1 MRKNAM
7 KNKLVLKSLSVCFA
21 VLMSVFGLD
30 AVSPTL
36 SESLKDDVTAMITN
50 AKKLPHA
57 IFIIDTSESMNS
69 FAFSDYI
76 DNCKDGLAN
85 LDKAIILCNNAYK
98 QCRNVEADAMCDV
111 DLGCGDVLSKCN
123 QLSTVKVEISSFCNE
138 VAETYAEPDKHTT
151 VDTTSAIAK
160 KYVGPWNPSKTY
172 TDDICFYDWSK
183 DSDGNVLSGTTTA
196 EDLNKALLGEANYP
210 ANATDRRDWD
220 CLTDGKGQMY
230 NSDGTLGEQFTSV
243 SGLWMNWKYATSLDI
258 VKIILANTHKF
269 SFPPRFRGQNDCHKT
284 VFKPIN
290 EYYESANDETPKKT
304 CFVDFD
310 TAFKNI
316 ANTDPGYE
324 RNAQLSAM
332 KDAIASLWTESL
344 VIPNETEKS
353 NKSNAD
359 EYAFKD
365 SYCDSFELPAD
376 LVMYK
381 NDEHTSNPDHPAS
394 VAQSSCGR
402 CMQWNVASKSFED
415 VSCSYYNGTDQ
426 AGKTADFGNEI
437 KTNLEKSCCKT
448 YNCTV
453 PKCRDN
459 DEYCK
464 NDGHEC
470 VLGYYSEYDQ
480 DANHCCNE
488 VSCAEP
494 SDPVEFTNESGKTCQ
509 RCTSGTVMGSDS
521 FDGTTGLV
529 TVLAAP
535 GAGQSYASQ
544 NNTDSGIAF
553 SAYFSD
559 FGITAADG
567 VDKSQIESIKVTV
580 YYGCL
585 DETTDHPSQLL
596 GTKTFNPTQAAEC
609 AAETTPSESCKISGV
624 LTGCDDKGYRA
635 EANVTVKR
643 ADCRFEK
650 LGVSA
655 KLKYELGKYKVGNQ
669 KDYTILDPSKAFY
682 QIFRYEASNK
692 LTKVYEYEC
701 RAAFYHRQSVVI
713 NDGSCPS
720 SSEAPTLINTQ
731 YPEANVEYCDG
742 GSLESEVIATDE
754 WGNPTK
760 RVCSWQCRDSIVYD
774 DPWKCA
780 SFFYMMDDV
789 SHNGSEQ
796 ACIDKCRLAMGGSV
810 AAEAGASYYTENNK
824 EIEPCC
830 RCLDKVKNKYTYLE
844 KPEGVEM
851 PDPDNN
857 NNMKKYT
864 CAVSGYQFG
873 TGSDGRTTTTSGYM
887 AEIIRGSIN
896 EAPGGGSYAL
906 QPYNQFKSSLYTDS
920 PYDGWYRD
928 YSLLYSDNNTFTRDS
943 FISAFET
950 ANDAKRE
957 TACIYDIM
965 KYGWT
970 GEDCNYCGTGCCA
983 IDLSQEGNECEYPQF
998 WMKVPRSDGGQHI
1011 YGAGDFSNP
1020 DSMAAFQTAVRN
1032 LKAIGGA
1039 TLGETFY
1046 DVWRYLGGMY
1056 ALYDPNHNLASGH
1069 PYESP
1074 FASQDATCF
1083 TNEAVVISGGQPE
1096 FDHNDGLT
1104 NSALTGT
1111 TGISV
1116 NCPAMDSN
1124 STVTDKPCVS
1134 HVGGDTPTK
1143 LHPYYQSDWHQSSF
1157 LNVVNFAHAN
1167 TFWGQSTGDCRTN
1180 FAKNALGFSSDCLI
1194 TTNNT
1199 GNNKAVINRVHTI
1212 SIGEWGLAPLRSVT
1226 NAGTGDFLDSSYL
1239 KKAASNTGGKY
1250 YGLTAGMPSVNTDGG
1265 GTFSNLTELFTNMMT
1280 QQQPTDVVSG
1290 RPHWTSS
1297 LVQPFDVEEKYRGPE
1312 AYSAGAVP
1320 IDGAVSRFWFG
1331 NLKKYE
1337 VDSGTECKISDDTE
1351 NGDCGEWKKQTFPTQ
1366 DCFGKNDT
1374 GSDFSGNA
1382 KSIEQFKK
1390 LMTGGAAYKLEQKIK
1405 SGSCS
1410 SLPCY
1415 KTSPRNIYYDD
1426 GTENNIKKLKE
1437 FNVTDEMVS
1446 ANNAPVFFD
1455 KFSKYDSNLTAEKLN
1470 QIFDYMAGYDSFNSD
1485 VLKRVNVRFTEKTDC
1500 NGGPDCKTFT
1510 VQDPINI
1517 DFNQTESSEL
1527 TLRPLLLGAIIH
1539 SKPVAVYYNSSATT
1553 RIYAGANDGMLHAFD
1568 QDGNEVYAYIPSNA
1582 AKSILNIGS
1591 SEVTKGIFFN
1601 ATVDGPITMFH
1612 IDQSHDGIINTKD
1625 PSNNIKGEKAYLIFG
1640 YRRGATG
1647 YTVIDVSDPDK
1658 PKFVQNLNTGGG
1670 YSFGKAVVFRKCS
1683 KATCS
1688 YADELDYYLAVP
1700 GGYDDCH
1707 DPDTVLCEIGDLK
1720 GNRFTIYKFDMDNGR
1735 FLDGTGEPLVF
1746 SPTVFK
1752 EESDDTSAPKAQPWL
1767 VTSFASVPFAVN
1779 TKGKAAVDTEFVYF
1793 TDLSGTV
1800 FRVDVR
1806 NSSMGS
1812 WTAKVVYSPRSEENK
1827 SSITWANTS
1836 RSYVAPN
1843 FFPPLERYNPEKND
1857 DDATMLIPIPMVT
1870 GNAAN
1875 PKKVDSDGM
1884 VVFYDKKTGTNS
1896 NTGFTSNNAGTRIDT
1911 NANGLFD
1918 NSRGWTAA
1926 FVSQEGEKG
1935 ITEPLITYNIYGTQA
1950 NDDKANAY
1958 SLAWNTYIPKKA
1970 TECKNFGTSNN
1981 YERLVNSGKQAF
1993 TSLVMTGSNGEWTAS
2008 GDASKCK
2015 LDSQNISIATS
2026 VGVIATDKGYDLTF
2040 GAGADIF
2047 RKREMIVKNNKTYII
2062 KWYELY

>member
-1 MRKNAM
+1 MRCDMRKNAM
-7 KNKLVLKSLSVCFA
+7 KNKLFLKSFSVFFA

-30 AVSPTL
+30 AVSSTL

-57 IFIIDTSESMNS
+57 IFVIDTSESMNS

-76 DNCKDGLAN
+76 DNCADGISN

-98 QCRNVEADAMCDV
+98 QCRNVEENAIDCIN
-111 DLGCGDVLSKCN
+111 LGCEDVLNKCT
-123 QLSTVKVEISSFCNE
+123 QLSSVKVQIQAFCDE
-138 VAETYAEPDKHTT
+138 VSQTYSEPDKHTT
-151 VDTTSAIAK
+151 VETNSASAM
-160 KYVGPWNPSKTY
+160 KYVGPWNPSRTY

-196 EDLNKALLGEANYP
+196 EDLNKALLGVANYP

-230 NSDGTLGEQFTSV
+230 NSDGTLSSEEFSSV

-284 VFKPIN
+284 VFKPTN
-290 EYYESANDETPKKT
+290 EYYESASDETPKKT
-304 CFVDFD
+304 CFVNFD
-310 TAFKNI
+310 TAFSNLT
-316 ANTDPGYE
+316 NTEPNKD
-324 RNAQLSAM
+324 RDAQLAAM
-332 KDAIASLWTESL
+332 KEAIASLWTEEL
-344 VIPNETEKS
+344 VVPSETEKS
-353 NKSNAD
+353 DKSNAD

-365 SYCDSFELPAD
+365 KFCDEFSVPSD
-376 LVMYK
+376 IVMYK
-381 NDEHTSNPDHPAS
+381 NDEHASNPEHPAA

-402 CMQWNVASKSFED
+402 CMQWNPSSKSFED
-415 VSCSYYNGTDQ
+415 VSCSYYNGTEQSEKNGTFGDEV
-426 AGKTADFGNEI
+426 KTD
-437 KTNLEKSCCKT
+437 LEKSCCKT

-459 DEYCK
+459 DEFCK
-464 NDGHEC
+464 GDGKEC

-494 SDPVEFTNESGKTCQ
+494 TTPKEYCENGKCCQ
-509 RCTSGTVMGSDS
+509 YCESGTVMGGDS
-521 FDGTTGLV
+521 FEGTTGLV
-529 TVLAAP
+529 TVLGTPAD
-535 GAGQSYASQ
+535 GNSYAPQ
-544 NNTDSGIAF
+544 NSSDEGIAF
-553 SAYFSD
+553 SVYFSD

-567 VDKSQIESIKVTV
+567 VDTTQIESVKVTV

-585 DETTDHPSQLL
+585 DEGTAHPSQIL
-596 GTKTFNPTQAAEC
+596 GTRTFSAAEASAC
-609 AAETTPSESCKISGV
+609 AAEDTPSESCKISGV
-624 LTGCDDKGYRA
+624 LKGCDDKGYRA
-635 EANVTVKR
+635 EANVTIKR

-650 LGVSA
+650 LSVSA
-655 KLKYELGKYKVGNQ
+655 KLKYELGKYELGNQ
-669 KDYTILDPSKAFY
+669 NSYTILNPNTPFY

-692 LTKVYEYEC
+692 LTRVFEYEC
-701 RAAFYHRQSVVI
+701 RAAFYHRQSIVI
-713 NDGSCPS
+713 DERSCPS
-720 SSEAPTLINTQ
+720 ASEAPALINAQ
-731 YPEANVEYCDG
+731 YPESNVEYCDG
-742 GSLESEVIATDE
+742 GSLESEVISRDF

-760 RVCSWQCRDSIVYD
+760 RVCSWQCRDSIIYD

-780 SFFYMMDDV
+780 SFFYMMDDA

-796 ACIDKCRLAMGGSV
+796 NCINHCRLAMGGSV
-810 AAEAGASYYTENNK
+810 AATAGDVYYTQNNK
-824 EIEPCC
+824 EIEDCC
-830 RCLDKVKNKYTYLE
+830 KCLDQIKNKYTYLE
-844 KPEGVEM
+844 KPEKVVLSDGKE
-851 PDPDNN
+851 
-857 NNMKKYT
+857 YT

-873 TGSDGRTTTTSGYM
+873 TAENGMTTTSSGYM

-906 QPYNQFKSSLYTDS
+906 QPYNQFTGSVYTDS
-920 PYDGWYRD
+920 PYDEWYRNN
-928 YSLLYSDNNTFTRDS
+928 SLLYSPNNTFTTDS

-957 TACIYDIM
+957 TVCIYDIM

-970 GEDCNYCGTGCCA
+970 GEDCNHCGTGCCA

-998 WMKVPRSDGGQHI
+998 WMKIPRSDGGKHI

-1020 DSMAAFQTAVRN
+1020 DSMDQFKTAVRD

-1039 TLGETFY
+1039 TLGETLY

-1056 ALYDPNHNLASGH
+1056 ALYDPQHNLASGT
-1069 PYESP
+1069 PYQSP
-1074 FASQDATCF
+1074 FESQDATCF

-1096 FDHNDGLT
+1096 FDHNDGIMNNT
-1104 NSALTGT
+1104 LTGNA
-1111 TGISV
+1111 GISV
-1116 NCPAMDSN
+1116 NCPAMDSD

-1134 HVGGDTPTK
+1134 HVGGDDPTK

-1167 TFWGQSTGDCRTN
+1167 TFWGKNTNGCRTD
-1180 FAKNALGFSSDCLI
+1180 FAKNALGLTEECQI
-1194 TTNNT
+1194 TENNT
-1199 GNNKAVINRVHTI
+1199 GTNKAIINRVHTV

-1239 KKAASNTGGKY
+1239 KKAASNTDGKY

-1265 GTFSNLTELFTNMMT
+1265 GTFQTLTELFKNMMT

-1320 IDGAVSRFWFG
+1320 IDGAISRFWFG

-1351 NGDCGEWKKQTFPTQ
+1351 SGDCGEWKKQTFPAQ
-1366 DCFGKNDT
+1366 DCFGKDDYGT
-1374 GSDFSGNA
+1374 DFQGTA
-1382 KSIEQFKK
+1382 TSIAQFKK

-1410 SLPCY
+1410 MPPCY
-1415 KTSPRNIYYDD
+1415 KSSPRTIFYDD
-1426 GTENNIKKLKE
+1426 GTGDDIKQLNSLNLNAENAG
-1437 FNVTDEMVS
+1437 DS
-1446 ANNAPVFFD
+1446 QFFA
-1455 KFSKYDSNLTAEKLN
+1455 KFHYYDNNLTADGLN
-1470 QIFDYMAGYDSFNSD
+1470 QIFDYMAGYDSFNSNE
-1485 VLKRVNVRFTEKTDC
+1485 LKRTNVRYSEEGT
-1500 NGGPDCKTFT
+1500 KTFT
-1510 VQDPINI
+1510 VQDPIAI

-1582 AKSILNIGS
+1582 AKSILNFGTAQS
-1591 SEVTKGIFFN
+1591 GIFFN
-1601 ATVDGPITMFH
+1601 ATVDGPITMLH

-1625 PSNNIKGEKAYLIFG
+1625 AANNINGEKAYLIFG
-1640 YRRGATG
+1640 YRRGAKG
-1647 YTVIDVSDPDK
+1647 YTVIDVSNPDK

-1683 KATCS
+1683 GTCS
-1688 YADELDYYLAVP
+1688 YAEDLDYYLAVP
-1700 GGYDDCH
+1700 GGYDTCH
-1707 DPDTVLCEIGDLK
+1707 DPSSLTTLKDDNKVLCDIDTLT
-1720 GNRFTIYKFDMDNGR
+1720 GNKFIIYKFDKEHGR
-1735 FLDGTGEPLVF
+1735 FMDGTNEPLVF
-1746 SPTVFK
+1746 SKTSPATMMS
-1752 EESDDTSAPKAQPWL
+1752 SDDSSWL
-1767 VTSFASVPFAVN
+1767 VTSFTSVPFAIN
-1779 TKGKAAVDTEFVYF
+1779 TAGKAAVNTEFVYF

-1806 NSSMGS
+1806 NPNMSN
-1812 WTAKVVYSPRSEENK
+1812 WTAKVVYSQRSEDK
-1827 SSITWANTS
+1827 KTSIEWANTA
-1836 RSYVAPN
+1836 RSYVASN

-1857 DDATMLIPIPMVT
+1857 NDATMLIPIPMIT

-1875 PKKVDSDGM
+1875 PKMVDSDGI
-1884 VVFYDKKTGTNS
+1884 VVFYDKKTGSYDSVNS
-1896 NTGFTSNNAGTRIDT
+1896 ADYVSNNAGTRTDT
-1911 NANGLFD
+1911 NGNGLF
-1918 NSRGWTAA
+1918 NSRGWTAS

-1950 NDDKANAY
+1950 NDEKANAY
-1958 SLAWNTYIPKKA
+1958 SIAWNTYIPKKA

-1993 TSLVMTGSNGEWTAS
+1993 TNLVMTGANGEWTAS
-2008 GDASKCK
+2008 GDASNCQ

-2026 VGVIATDKGYDLTF
+2026 VGVVATDKGYDLTF